1 MATSNKITL
10 ADFFDSENFIKASKI
25 SNTQILLNIQK
36 SAQTSAKST
45 QAKSTNPSEPED
57 EQKAVFNNKEP
68 WWIQDEEG
76 EQYLLLP
83 HSVLKKVLSA
93 LEGINEEKLLLEL
106 GRDVI
111 QSAPIDF
118 DDVMAVAIDR
128 IESKRRNDGS
138 LPPHINTK
146 SIISEIKKSHPN
158 LFFNFDAN
166 FLRKHF

>member
-25 SNTQILLNIQK
+25 SNTQMLLNIQK
-36 SAQTSAKST
+36 SAKST
-45 QAKSTNPSEPED
+45 QATSTNPSEQQC
-57 EQKAVFNNKEP
+57 EQKAAFNNKEA

-93 LEGINEEKLLLEL
+93 IEGINEEKLLLEL

-118 DDVMAVAIDR
+118 DDVMAVAIDK

-158 LFFNFDAN
+158 LFFNLDAH

>member
-1 MATSNKITL
+1 MATSKKITL

-25 SNTQILLNIQK
+25 SSTQILLNVQK
-36 SAQTSAKST
+36 KRQNSKQKDENQPTSFAS
-45 QAKSTNPSEPED
+45 QPVA
-57 EQKAVFNNKEP
+57 FNSKEA

-93 LEGINEEKLLLEL
+93 IEGINEEKLLLEL

-128 IESKRRNDGS
+128 IESKRLDDGS

-158 LFFNFDAN
+158 LFFNIETH
-166 FLRKHF
+166 FLRKNL